1 MLSLSHLALLETS
14 HYVPLF
20 DKVKQ
25 ELDVMEAQGDISKV
39 QQITPWCTGMVVVK
53 RKNEGVRI
61 CVNLKPLNQ
70 CILRQHHPLLKVD
83 DILGQLTGATM
94 FSKLDVNS
102 GFWQVP
108 LAEKSRLFTTFITP
122 FGRYCYNKL
131 PFGILSAP
139 EHFQQTMHSLLEG
152 LPGVLCA
159 MDDILIFG
167 TTRQEHNSGLQAM
180 LKLLCSAG
188 ITLNSKKCEF
198 CKTSLMFLGH
208 VIDQRG
214 ITADPNK
221 TAAIQQMET
230 PKSVSELR
238 GFLGMVNQFG
248 KFSSNIAELSKPNF
262 HLLKAF
268 YKEYNYQ
275 SILLTKLSCYSLL
288 KSTIRETS

>member
-39 QQITPWCTGMVVVK
+39 QQITPWCTGMVAVK

-61 CVNLKPLNQ
+61 CVDLKPLNR

-122 FGRYCYNKL
+122 FGRYYYNKL

-208 VIDQRG
+208 VID
-214 ITADPNK
+214 
-221 TAAIQQMET
+221 
-230 PKSVSELR
+230 
-238 GFLGMVNQFG
+238 
-248 KFSSNIAELSKPNF
+248 
-262 HLLKAF
+262 
-268 YKEYNYQ
+268 
-275 SILLTKLSCYSLL
+275 
-288 KSTIRETS
+288 